1 MKKTCFVLPLFLLPF
16 ALLFIGHAAAA
27 DTSAGTVQI
36 ENRSH
41 ADTVFS
47 CDVKLSGGQ
56 IRGNVFA
63 VVFAESGQMKSLSG
77 YPAAETVQV
86 TLQNVA
92 NTDCVKIVWADANQ
106 TPLASPA
113 VLRMSGN
120 GAAAYA
126 QFSEELMKLQD
137 EYGDIGGGAASG
149 DDDPYI
155 LARLLVSCTELPDL
169 SAYNVAATIKGPDN
183 LYVLQFLS
191 AGEAETCAEYLRTC
205 PTVRYAEPDSVMQ
218 ADGAELLDA
227 SAPPSWGAEA
237 TGITAYAE
245 NLRQRGMNGTI
256 VVAVV
261 DSGADMT
268 HSLLKGRLVS
278 GYDFVDN
285 DNNPQDEHG
294 HGTHVSG
301 IIASC
306 TPDMNV
312 KIMPLRVL
320 DAYGGGNA
328 SNIGLGIYHAA
339 KNGANVINLSL
350 GLARHSSYV
359 EEAISY
365 AISKN
370 ITVVVAAGNQ
380 NSDVKSHCPAHMA
393 ECVTVAAVDSNWKR
407 FELSNYGDA
416 VDIAAP
422 GVAVNSSIPGGGYKE
437 DSGTSMAAPH
447 VSAAAA
453 LLMEERGTAQTPAQI
468 SGALRDSA
476 ASLDTSGANAAG
488 EAVRLGA
495 GFLNLTPFIIQP
507 QRTIVFYANGGTG
520 TMTPQSAASGSIVAL
535 KANTFARDGY
545 QFTGWNTN
553 ADGSGTAYTD
563 GATLTVSQNLSL
575 YAQWEQ
581 ESRLYALLYADGE
594 MVFQNENRPNP
605 EKTLVQAYAVDALS
619 EYAKWYERRADIKTV
634 TFAEPVR
641 PLSTALWF
649 YGCENLTEIRGFEN
663 LDVGAVTNM
672 SSMFARCSSLETLDL
687 RTWSAENV
695 TNMRQMFSGCA
706 SLREIDTDYYTFDV
720 SKVMDSKDMFTGCYA
735 LVGGYGTRY
744 NNDHTDKAYAR
755 IDRGASAPGYF
766 TDKNAPKPEPAT
778 DVYALLYSDG
788 TLTFQHGDTPESG
801 KSVTKT
807 YKVDLDA
814 VYSENGS
821 YAPWY
826 NERESVRVVKFADK
840 ISPKATAYWFF
851 DCRNL
856 QHVDNIRNLD
866 TASVTNMRD
875 MFGGCNGLTALD
887 VSHFDTAN
895 VTDMASLFS
904 GCSGL
909 TALDVSHFDTANVT
923 YMTSMFGGCNGLT
936 ALDVSHFDTANVT
949 DMASLFSG
957 CSGLTALDVSHFDTA
972 NVTYMSSMFDGCSG
986 LKTIYA
992 SEKFTIASV
1001 IYGSFMFKDCW
1012 SLVGGA
1018 GTKYDSGYVDK
1029 AYARIDGGASAPG
1042 YFTRK

>member
-1 MKKTCFVLPLFLLPF
+1 
-16 ALLFIGHAAAA
+16 
-27 DTSAGTVQI
+27 
-36 ENRSH
+36 
-41 ADTVFS
+41 
-47 CDVKLSGGQ
+47 
-56 IRGNVFA
+56 
-63 VVFAESGQMKSLSG
+63 
-77 YPAAETVQV
+77 
-86 TLQNVA
+86 
-92 NTDCVKIVWADANQ
+92 
-106 TPLASPA
+106 
-113 VLRMSGN
+113 
-120 GAAAYA
+120 
-126 QFSEELMKLQD
+126 MKLQD

-268 HSLLKGRLVS
+268 HSLLKGRLVP
-278 GYDFVDN
+278 GYDFVGKDS
-285 DNNPQDEHG
+285 NPQDEHG

-312 KIMPLRVL
+312 KIMPLHVL

-422 GVAVNSSIPGGGYKE
+422 GVAVNSSIPGGGYQEK
-437 DSGTSMAAPH
+437 SGTSMAAPH

-507 QRTIVFYANGGTG
+507 QRTISFYANGGTG

-535 KANTFARDGY
+535 KANTFARNGY
-545 QFTGWNTN
+545 QFTRWNTN

-581 ESRLYALLYADGE
+581 DRVSLSWGTTATHMDEYAALLQKRGNLPEVIVAEVGSGVDASHPFLQGRLVPGYDFVENDNDPQDENGHSTHVAGIIADCTPDNVKIMPVRVLNELGGGRFLDIARGINYAVSNGANVICLPLGLREHSQTVENAINYALSKGITVVVSASNYNDLAKKCCPAHIEDCIT
-594 MVFQNENRPNP
+594 V
-605 EKTLVQAYAVDALS
+605 AAVDQNLKRFELS
-619 EYAKWYERRADIKTV
+619 NYGDAVDIAAPGVDINSCLPGNRYGTKSGTSMCTGYVAGAAAMLMCEYGTDQKPAQIAERLKNAATPIPEDSGDDEWKNWKNFGETN
-634 TFAEPVR
+634 FLGA
-641 PLSTALWF
+641 
-649 YGCENLTEIRGFEN
+649 GF
-663 LDVGAVTNM
+663 LNM
-672 SSMFARCSSLETLDL
+672 SA
-687 RTWSAENV
+687 
-695 TNMRQMFSGCA
+695 
-706 SLREIDTDYYTFDV
+706 
-720 SKVMDSKDMFTGCYA
+720 FTQQ
-735 LVGGYGTRY
+735 R
-744 NNDHTDKAYAR
+744 
-755 IDRGASAPGYF
+755 S
-766 TDKNAPKPEPAT
+766 
-778 DVYALLYSDG
+778 
-788 TLTFQHGDTPESG
+788 HG
-801 KSVTKT
+801 
-807 YKVDLDA
+807 
-814 VYSENGS
+814 
-821 YAPWY
+821 
-826 NERESVRVVKFADK
+826 
-840 ISPKATAYWFF
+840 
-851 DCRNL
+851 
-856 QHVDNIRNLD
+856 
-866 TASVTNMRD
+866 
-875 MFGGCNGLTALD
+875 
-887 VSHFDTAN
+887 
-895 VTDMASLFS
+895 
-904 GCSGL
+904 
-909 TALDVSHFDTANVT
+909 
-923 YMTSMFGGCNGLT
+923 
-936 ALDVSHFDTANVT
+936 
-949 DMASLFSG
+949 
-957 CSGLTALDVSHFDTA
+957 
-972 NVTYMSSMFDGCSG
+972 
-986 LKTIYA
+986 
-992 SEKFTIASV
+992 
-1001 IYGSFMFKDCW
+1001 
-1012 SLVGGA
+1012 
-1018 GTKYDSGYVDK
+1018 
-1029 AYARIDGGASAPG
+1029 
-1042 YFTRK
+1042 